1 MKSIYLKAGK
11 AQDVFNEL
19 KKNLRGILT
28 SNNEEYNL
36 ALESDFAKGNIEGMI
51 FQEGMTYMQFEIV
64 FSDDVM
70 LSIELFKTSP
80 IFFAYCSEGSLK
92 HSFGVNG
99 DKNCLKKYNSG
110 VLKST
115 SSINSILYFEKNI
128 PIKFSI
134 IGIGSSAISNV
145 QNDNMIQKL
154 KNTFLKRKDDY
165 VDIRF
170 RNFKI
175 YEKIEEFNAI
185 TQTGIVR
192 NLLKKGILQIILA
205 MEIEQHTDNFVR
217 ISEAITCLTLRQ
229 IEEIKRISNFIM
241 NFPAEQF
248 TIKFLTQKTGLSPSK
263 LQEGFKLVHSRTVN
277 DFVTFMRI
285 EKAENLIR
293 TSDLNISEIVYA
305 IGFTS
310 RSYFSKIF
318 KQKYNCSPKD
328 YKYNQNSIAKIA

>member
-19 KKNLRGILT
+19 KKNLTGRLT
-28 SNNEEYNL
+28 SNNGEYNL
-36 ALESDFAKGNIEGMI
+36 ALESDFVKGNIEGMT

-64 FSDDVM
+64 FSDDVI
-70 LSIELFKTSP
+70 LSIESYKTSP
-80 IFFAYCSEGSLK
+80 IFFAYCSEGSMM

-99 DKNCLKKYNSG
+99 DKKHLKKYNSG

-134 IGIGSSAISNV
+134 IGIGTSAISNV
-145 QNDNMIQKL
+145 QNDNLIHKL
-154 KNTFLKRKDDY
+154 KKTFLKRKDDY

-175 YEKIEEFNAI
+175 DEKIKEFNSI

-205 MEIEQHTDNFVR
+205 MEIEQHTDSFVKV
-217 ISEAITCLTLRQ
+217 SEAITCLTLKQ

-248 TIKFLTQKTGLSPSK
+248 TIKFLTQKTGLSPYK

-277 DFVTFMRI
+277 DFITFMRI

-328 YKYNQNSIAKIA
+328 YKYNQNSIAKTA